1 MKNYFMQKIL
11 IACLLSISTV
21 GMAQEDTTETFDYSK
36 FGDVQGVKRYCTQK
50 VLNQTPQRIIHL
62 GYESTGSFQMP
73 GVPLSSM
80 LPAMQD
86 FSVNRVSAI
95 RAQVNI
101 PVVSTNKIIWQ
112 LGANYWGS
120 NVNLEKPGTNLF
132 AKELNNTPMT
142 SAGINTTI
150 FKPLNEKNFLIFQAS
165 VDANG
170 VFKSMGDINGKSLT
184 LSATAIYGWKTSEKN
199 MIGTGIARTYRAG
212 QLIHVPVLFW
222 NKTFNDRWGMEL
234 LLPAKGHLRYN
245 FSTSNM
251 LQAGFELEGN
261 QFSMRLPNS
270 QNGTV
275 FIQRGEFKPRIMW
288 DKKISGFIWFNVQ
301 AGLRYNYRFDVM
313 NQYDAKKDNQRYF
326 TSKLGN
332 PMFFNFSLN
341 FVSP

>member
-1 MKNYFMQKIL
+1 
-11 IACLLSISTV
+11 
-21 GMAQEDTTETFDYSK
+21 
-36 FGDVQGVKRYCTQK
+36 
-50 VLNQTPQRIIHL
+50 
-62 GYESTGSFQMP
+62 
-73 GVPLSSM
+73 
-80 LPAMQD
+80 
-86 FSVNRVSAI
+86 
-95 RAQVNI
+95 
-101 PVVSTNKIIWQ
+101 
-112 LGANYWGS
+112 
-120 NVNLEKPGTNLF
+120 
-132 AKELNNTPMT
+132 
-142 SAGINTTI
+142 
-150 FKPLNEKNFLIFQAS
+150 
-165 VDANG
+165 
-170 VFKSMGDINGKSLT
+170 
-184 LSATAIYGWKTSEKN
+184 
-199 MIGTGIARTYRAG
+199 
-212 QLIHVPVLFW
+212 
-222 NKTFNDRWGMEL
+222 MEL

-288 DKKISGFIWFNVQ
+288 DKKISGFIWFNIQ